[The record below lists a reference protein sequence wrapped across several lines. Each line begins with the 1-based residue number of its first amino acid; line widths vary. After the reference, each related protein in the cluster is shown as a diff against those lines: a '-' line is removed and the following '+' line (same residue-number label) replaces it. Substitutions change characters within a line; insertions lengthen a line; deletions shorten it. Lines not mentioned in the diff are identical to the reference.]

1 MSPDR
6 SHPGPRTEIRR
17 QWLLV
22 GAGGGALSV
31 SGPAGGPSAKRL
43 MGAVRALSDGMS
55 VRAPSPQ
62 PRPPNN
68 VNPDAALAGA
78 SLHR

>member
-1 MSPDR
+1 
-6 SHPGPRTEIRR
+6 
-17 QWLLV
+17 
-22 GAGGGALSV
+22 
-31 SGPAGGPSAKRL
+31 
-43 MGAVRALSDGMS
+43 VRALSDGMS

-68 VNPDAALAGA
+68 VNPDAALPGA